1 MTTLEDVLAS
11 HELRYDEWAIA
22 DTDTWLCLCGWVPDM
37 ESVDFSAHA
46 TRTVDLAVDR
56 LHAAHVAA
64 VIREHWHI
72 VEKVEPKEYVTGTR
86 KVRELE
92 FGDLDTGCIV
102 TYDSDG
108 ADLAPYFDPGDD
120 DAWSTAQARVFAA
133 CLLSA
138 ADVAE
143 SQP

>member
-22 DTDTWLCLCGWVPDM
+22 DTWLCLCGWVPDM
-37 ESVDFSAHA
+37 ESVDFSEHA

-56 LHAAHVAA
+56 LHAEHVAA

-72 VEKVEPKEYVTGTR
+72 VEKVALP
-86 KVRELE
+86 RE
-92 FGDLDTGCIV
+92 
-102 TYDSDG
+102 
-108 ADLAPYFDPGDD
+108 DD
-120 DAWSTAQARVFAA
+120 DACFCTEVSAAPGKNVVRVYLDDPRHQPDEARELASQI
-133 CLLSA
+133 LSA